1 MGADIERLPLFLRGG
16 VLIGERGGEAE
27 HAPSK
32 DELYAHS
39 HFGVRIKWN
48 DAAIPLDRNA
58 LVDAER
64 RPITAATNV
73 QNAHVSVDYPN
84 DNTGNTGQS
93 KSFSIMP
100 PYIGVCA
107 WRRIE

>member
-73 QNAHVSVDYPN
+73 QNATRSTP
-84 DNTGNTGQS
+84 
-93 KSFSIMP
+93 SIAIGCSSLARESP
-100 PYIGVCA
+100 PLGLAEIG
-107 WRRIE
+107 R